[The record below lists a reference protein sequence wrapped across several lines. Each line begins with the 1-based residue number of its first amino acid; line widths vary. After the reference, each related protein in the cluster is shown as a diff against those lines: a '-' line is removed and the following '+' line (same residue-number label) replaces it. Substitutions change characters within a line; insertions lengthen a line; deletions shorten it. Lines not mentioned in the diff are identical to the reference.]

1 MLISYLGRNSVK
13 LFIGNLPHDI
23 TSTDLSQLFSGYG
36 EVVNTNLVID
46 QFSGRSR
53 GFAFVEMSTRSEG
66 HKAMESLNGSEYKHR
81 QLVCNEAKPQKK
93 KGKRSR

>member
-1 MLISYLGRNSVK
+1 VK
-13 LFIGNLPHDI
+13 LFIGNLPHDM